1 MRIGLVISIAVGVL
15 VAVLLPLAAVRARR
29 RRDRAV
35 PELNQHP
42 ERLEQMLDST
52 DDA

>member
-1 MRIGLVISIAVGVL
+1 MRIGLVMSIAVGVV
-15 VAVLLPLAAVRARR
+15 VAILIPVTVLRARR
-29 RRDRAV
+29 QQRREV
-35 PELNQHP
+35 PELNKHP

>member
-15 VAVLLPLAAVRARR
+15 VAVLLPVAASRARR
-29 RRDRAV
+29 RRERAV
-35 PELNQHP
+35 PELNKHP

>member
-1 MRIGLVISIAVGVL
+1 MRIGLIVSIAVGVV
-15 VAVLLPLAAVRARR
+15 VAVLLPMAARRARR
-29 RRDRAV
+29 RREAEV
-35 PELNQHP
+35 PELNKHP

>member
-15 VAVLLPLAAVRARR
+15 VSILLATLLARR

-35 PELNQHP
+35 PELNKHP

>member
-1 MRIGLVISIAVGVL
+1 MRIGVVISITVGVV
-15 VAVLLPLAAVRARR
+15 VAVLLATLRARR

-35 PELNQHP
+35 PELNKHP